1 MYDGGIAQLN
11 DELEIMPETRLG
23 DYNAGEVYS
32 AAVIGEYIYFGLSD
46 YVAPDEVTVVNA
58 NGDEINRYVV
68 GALPGDFAVWESC
81 ATNGDVNFDSV
92 LNVLDVVMIVG
103 YVLGNDEL
111 TDTQVQASDLNGDGI
126 VNVLDIVMLVDAILN
141 Y

>member
-11 DELEIMPETRLG
+11 DELEIMSETRLG

-81 ATNGDVNFDSV
+81 ATNGDVNFDSSINILDIV
-92 LNVLDVVMIVG
+92 QIVDNILNAEFDCH
-103 YVLGNDEL
+103 E
-111 TDTQVQASDLNGDGI
+111 DLNGDNQ
-126 VNVLDIVMLVDAILN
+126 VNVLDIIIIVALIID
-141 Y
+141 

>member
-46 YVAPDEVTVVNA
+46 YIAPDEVTVVNA

-68 GALPGDFAVWESC
+68 GVLPGDFAVWESC
-81 ATNGDVNFDSV
+81 ANNGDVNFDSSINILDIV
-92 LNVLDVVMIVG
+92 QIVDNILNAEFDCH
-103 YVLGNDEL
+103 E
-111 TDTQVQASDLNGDGI
+111 DLNGDYQ
-126 VNVLDIVMLVDAILN
+126 VNVLDIIIIVTLIID
-141 Y
+141 